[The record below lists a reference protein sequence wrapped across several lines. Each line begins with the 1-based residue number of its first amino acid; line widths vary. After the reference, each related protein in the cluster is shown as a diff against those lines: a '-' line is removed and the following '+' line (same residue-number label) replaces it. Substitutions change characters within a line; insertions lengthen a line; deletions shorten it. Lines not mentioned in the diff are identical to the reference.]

1 MKFNRSKLDQQLL
14 LARAE
19 AEASKI
25 VVKDKTGR
33 NYQQILEACLYGQAA
48 EVYLLSIGYIDDT
61 RPYKDLFEPDDTP
74 IEVKVTQHIGNV
86 PYILD
91 RCAERIQESWRT
103 HPTRVYIWINDK
115 ESDGYEL
122 NGIYDWNGRGWVK
135 K

>member
-14 LARAE
+14 LARAT
-19 AEASKI
+19 AEADKI
-25 VVKDKTGR
+25 VIKDKTGR

-61 RPYKDLFEPDDTP
+61 RPYKDVFEPDDTP
-74 IEVKVTQHIGNV
+74 VEIKVTQHEGNV

-91 RCAERIQESWRT
+91 RCAERIQEAWRT

-115 ESDGYEL
+115 ESDDYEL
-122 NGIYDWNGRGWVK
+122 NGIYDWNGRGWIK

>member
-1 MKFNRSKLDQQLL
+1 MKFDRSKLDQQLL

-19 AEASKI
+19 DEAKKI
-25 VVKDKTGR
+25 VVTDTTGR

-61 RPYKDLFEPDDTP
+61 RPYKDVFEPDDTP
-74 IEVKVTQHIGNV
+74 VEIKVTQHEGNV

-91 RCAERIQESWRT
+91 RCAKRIQEAWRT
-103 HPTRVYIWINDK
+103 HPTRVYIWINNK
-115 ESDGYEL
+115 ESDHYEL
-122 NGIYDWNGRGWVK
+122 NGIYDWNGRGWIK